1 MLNPVTDTIKK
12 NLLRIFTLLYFG
24 MIAISC
30 APEEVVPD
38 FTLPATHI
46 MDGSNRWG
54 VVNVSYL
61 KICREPADD
70 QHIVTTLRQG
80 DLVQIE
86 SVHYIREGNNINIW
100 YNIRKDKFQGW
111 VKDTF
116 LNSYSTKE
124 KAETASKGLLPD

>member
-1 MLNPVTDTIKK
+1 MRIIIKIQNLQIIRKLILLLILSML
-12 NLLRIFTLLYFG
+12 IF
-24 MIAISC
+24 SC
-30 APEEVVPD
+30 TPEEEIPD
-38 FTLPATHI
+38 FSMPATHI
-46 MDGSNRWG
+46 MEGTSSWG

-86 SVHYIREGNNINIW
+86 SVHYIREERDQNIW

-111 VKDTF
+111 VRENSLD
-116 LNSYSTKE
+116 SYSTME
-124 KAETASKGLLPD
+124 KAETASKGLLLE